1 MAQSFDFNFMK
12 ILSTLFIS
20 LLALTNCKESEQKP
34 QSQTVTVQNLLQLTL
49 PATYQFAKGQG
60 VDSDIYYI
68 ISDRKDSI
76 LVAYG
81 QKGIINDL
89 YDEPVAVWP
98 DSLKKGLIERWGK
111 EPGSDEV
118 LFSEFPEDDN
128 KQRIFGKNY
137 FMYDTV
143 NNIVVKIVQ
152 PKRVGDGITGLNI
165 PKLGNGKSFTIR
177 GDNLNSTTHQE
188 LLKVFRTLK
197 YKE

>member
-1 MAQSFDFNFMK
+1 MT
-12 ILSTLFIS
+12 I
-20 LLALTNCKESEQKP
+20 
-34 QSQTVTVQNLLQLTL
+34 QNLLQLTL
-49 PATYQFAKGQG
+49 PSTYQFAKGQG

-98 DSLKKGLIERWGK
+98 DSLRKGLVERLGK
-111 EPGSDEV
+111 EPGPDEV

-128 KQRIFGKNY
+128 KQRIFEKNY

-143 NNIVVKIVQ
+143 NTIVVKIVQ
-152 PKRVGDGITGLNI
+152 PKRVGEGITGLNI
-165 PKLGNGKSFTIR
+165 PKLKDGMSFTIR
-177 GDNLNSTTHQE
+177 GDNLDSTTHKT
-188 LLKVFRTLK
+188 LVTIFRTLK
-197 YKE
+197 YK